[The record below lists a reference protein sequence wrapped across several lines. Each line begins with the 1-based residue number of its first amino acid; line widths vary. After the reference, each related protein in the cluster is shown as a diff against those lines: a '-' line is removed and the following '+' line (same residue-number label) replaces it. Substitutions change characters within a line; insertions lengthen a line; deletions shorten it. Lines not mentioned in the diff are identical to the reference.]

1 MKIQK
6 ALITSLAIACV
17 GSALAQAPTA
27 VNLGPIFSTGSI
39 YNTADVQATSVTGGS
54 IKWYKFSIF
63 QSASNSAS
71 LYLDIDTIGS
81 GIDTEIGLFDESG
94 TLLASDD
101 DDGPAPGL
109 SMLSFGLTTPPRKVT
124 GVGDYP
130 GGGGTGAAGQ
140 DGDLGVGTYYIAL
153 AGFNATF
160 GNAWTVTTTSTNT
173 TANTNLN
180 LRTNIVPEPATMAVL
195 GLGVLGLARRKRK

>member
-6 ALITSLAIACV
+6 ALVSSILVAGV
-17 GSALAQAPTA
+17 GSALAQAPSA
-27 VNLGPIFSTGSI
+27 IDLGNIFSTGSN
-39 YNTADVQATSVTGGS
+39 YNTADVLATSSTGGS

-63 QSASNSAS
+63 AAAANSAN

-81 GIDTEIGLFDESG
+81 GLDTEIGLFDASG

-101 DDGPAPGL
+101 DSGPAPGL
-109 SMLSFGLTTPPRKVT
+109 SMLSYGLTTPPRKVT

-140 DGDLGVGTYYIAL
+140 NGDLGSGTYYVAL

-160 GNAWTVTTTSTNT
+160 GNAWTVTTNSTNT

-180 LRTNIVPEPATMAVL
+180 LRTNIVPEPASMAVL
-195 GLGVLGLARRKRK
+195 GLGIRGLARRKRK

>member
-1 MKIQK
+1 MRFQK
-6 ALITSLAIACV
+6 AIVSSIVIAGV
-17 GSALAQAPTA
+17 GSAFSQAPTA
-27 VNLGPIFSTGSI
+27 TDLGAIFSSSSL
-39 YNTADVQATSVTGGS
+39 YNTPDVLATSSTGGA

-63 QSASNSAS
+63 AAATNSAS

-81 GIDTEIGLFDESG
+81 GLDTEIGLFDASG

-101 DDGPAPGL
+101 DNGPAGGL
-109 SMLSFGLTTPPRKVT
+109 SMLSYGLTTPPRKVT

-140 DGDLGVGTYYIAL
+140 NGDLFVGTYYIAL
-153 AGFNATF
+153 TGFNATF
-160 GNAWTVTTTSTNT
+160 GNAWTVTTNSTNT

-180 LRTNIVPEPATMAVL
+180 LRTNIVPEPASLAVL
-195 GLGVLGLARRKRK
+195 GLGILSLARRKRK